1 MFYVEI
7 NKQVESFLPLT
18 RASTSQLHFLSHHLK
33 KGKVTTNCAI
43 QTQAHL
49 IPTFKTPRY

>member
-1 MFYVEI
+1 MLTVEI
-7 NKQVESFLPLT
+7 NKQVEIFLPQT
-18 RASTSQLHFLSHHLK
+18 HASTSQLHFLAHHLK